1 MSLPLW
7 RKVNSV
13 VPPDSVASGVAS
25 EVAGA
30 DAGAAT
36 GTEAG
41 EDAAGPPRTHVSLAT
56 ALRIPGVVLVIIAF
70 FAYCALESTVI
81 LWAATYLVG
90 DRGVDA
96 ATAAAFA
103 SLFLIGITGG
113 RFLAGFF
120 ADRVGDRALIRG
132 GFVMVGVGVVMLALP
147 LGTVVVALA
156 GLVVAGLGCAA
167 IYPAIIHSTPANF
180 GRRNSQAIIGIQM
193 ASAYGGSTL
202 APPLFGALSAWFGLW
217 ILPLLLA
224 VLVAL
229 GLVISERLGRV
240 VDAAR

>member
-1 MSLPLW
+1 MAEGQLRRSARFGRERGRERSRRSGCRGGDRHGSGGGCRGPAPHP
-7 RKVNSV
+7 R
-13 VPPDSVASGVAS
+13 VAR
-25 EVAGA
+25 
-30 DAGAAT
+30 DRAA
-36 GTEAG
+36 
-41 EDAAGPPRTHVSLAT
+41 H
-56 ALRIPGVVLVIIAF
+56 GVVLVIIAF

-147 LGTVVVALA
+147 L
-156 GLVVAGLGCAA
+156 
-167 IYPAIIHSTPANF
+167 
-180 GRRNSQAIIGIQM
+180 
-193 ASAYGGSTL
+193 
-202 APPLFGALSAWFGLW
+202 
-217 ILPLLLA
+217 LLA
-224 VLVAL
+224 VPVAL
-229 GLVISERLGRV
+229 GLVMSERLGRV

>member
-1 MSLPLW
+1 MLAATTPERRAASSQAGGRYPTLPAECPVLTFALLTSLPLW

-13 VPPDSVASGVAS
+13 VPPDSVASEVAS
-25 EVAGA
+25 GVAGA

-56 ALRIPGVVLVIIAF
+56 ALRIPGVVLVLIAF

-81 LWAATYLVG
+81 WAATYLVG

-147 LGTVVVALA
+147 L
-156 GLVVAGLGCAA
+156 
-167 IYPAIIHSTPANF
+167 
-180 GRRNSQAIIGIQM
+180 
-193 ASAYGGSTL
+193 
-202 APPLFGALSAWFGLW
+202 
-217 ILPLLLA
+217 A

-229 GLVISERLGRV
+229 GLVMSERLGRV

>member
-81 LWAATYLVG
+81 LWAANYLVG

-147 LGTVVVALA
+147 L
-156 GLVVAGLGCAA
+156 
-167 IYPAIIHSTPANF
+167 F
-180 GRRNSQAIIGIQM
+180 
-193 ASAYGGSTL
+193 
-202 APPLFGALSAWFGLW
+202 
-217 ILPLLLA
+217 LA

-229 GLVISERLGRV
+229 GLVMSERLGRV

>member
-13 VPPDSVASGVAS
+13 VPPDSVAS

-96 ATAAAFA
+96 VTAAAFA

-147 LGTVVVALA
+147 LGTVAPDSRCPSVWAASSTRPAERRAPRAAVRHGAAPRLAL
-156 GLVVAGLGCAA
+156 C
-167 IYPAIIHSTPANF
+167 
-180 GRRNSQAIIGIQM
+180 
-193 ASAYGGSTL
+193 
-202 APPLFGALSAWFGLW
+202 
-217 ILPLLLA
+217 
-224 VLVAL
+224 
-229 GLVISERLGRV
+229 
-240 VDAAR
+240 

>member
-1 MSLPLW
+1 MAEGQLRRSARFGRERGRERSRRSGCRGGDRHGSGGCRGPAPHP
-7 RKVNSV
+7 R
-13 VPPDSVASGVAS
+13 VAR
-25 EVAGA
+25 
-30 DAGAAT
+30 DRAA
-36 GTEAG
+36 
-41 EDAAGPPRTHVSLAT
+41 H
-56 ALRIPGVVLVIIAF
+56 GVVLVIIAF

-147 LGTVVVALA
+147 L
-156 GLVVAGLGCAA
+156 
-167 IYPAIIHSTPANF
+167 
-180 GRRNSQAIIGIQM
+180 
-193 ASAYGGSTL
+193 
-202 APPLFGALSAWFGLW
+202 
-217 ILPLLLA
+217 LLA
-224 VLVAL
+224 VPVAL
-229 GLVISERLGRV
+229 GLVMSERLGRV

>member
-13 VPPDSVASGVAS
+13 VPPDSVASEVAS

-30 DAGAAT
+30 DAG
-36 GTEAG
+36 
-41 EDAAGPPRTHVSLAT
+41 
-56 ALRIPGVVLVIIAF
+56 
-70 FAYCALESTVI
+70 
-81 LWAATYLVG
+81 AATYLVG

-147 LGTVVVALA
+147 L
-156 GLVVAGLGCAA
+156 
-167 IYPAIIHSTPANF
+167 F
-180 GRRNSQAIIGIQM
+180 
-193 ASAYGGSTL
+193 
-202 APPLFGALSAWFGLW
+202 
-217 ILPLLLA
+217 LA
-224 VLVAL
+224 VLVAP
-229 GLVISERLGRV
+229 GLVMSERLGRV